1 MNKNSTNID
10 HLPKLTQLNIDH
22 LPKLPKL
29 ISSTK
34 VSILLKLAMVC
45 TYCIYA
51 IHVVL
56 LYYCR

>member
-34 VSILLKLAMVC
+34 VSILLK
-45 TYCIYA
+45 
-51 IHVVL
+51 
-56 LYYCR
+56 